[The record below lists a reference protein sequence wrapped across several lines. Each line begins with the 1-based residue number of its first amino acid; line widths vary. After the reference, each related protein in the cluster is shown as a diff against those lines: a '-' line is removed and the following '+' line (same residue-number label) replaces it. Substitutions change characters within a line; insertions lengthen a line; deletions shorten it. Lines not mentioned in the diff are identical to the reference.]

1 MSLLQKSCT
10 PCRGGIDP
18 MTEEQAKAHIQEV
31 PAWTLSDDATRIT
44 RHFKTSNF
52 AEAQAIANTA
62 ANVAEQED
70 HHPEIRF
77 GWGYCEVEIFTHAI
91 GGLHENDFIYAAK
104 VDAAVAS

>member
-1 MSLLQKSCT
+1 MSLKDQQCT
-10 PCRGGIDP
+10 PCRGGVDP
-18 MTEEQAKAHIQEV
+18 MTKTQAASFLGQV
-31 PAWTLSDDATRIT
+31 PEWVLSDDGTRIT
-44 RHFKTSNF
+44 RRFKTQNF

-62 ANVAEQED
+62 GEVAEAQD

-104 VDAAVAS
+104 VDQATR